1 VRSFD
6 ASADLVEFVIGVAA
20 AIAEYLAAAADE
32 LAVVAEV
39 AVVAPATVWI
49 EVVRVSCS
57 PSAHRLITLSRV
69 VR

>member
-6 ASADLVEFVIGVAA
+6 ATADLVKFFVG
-20 AIAEYLAAAADE
+20 AAAADE
-32 LAVVAEV
+32 LAIVAEV
-39 AVVAPATVWI
+39 AVVAPATVGI
-49 EVVRVSCS
+49 EVVRVSYS